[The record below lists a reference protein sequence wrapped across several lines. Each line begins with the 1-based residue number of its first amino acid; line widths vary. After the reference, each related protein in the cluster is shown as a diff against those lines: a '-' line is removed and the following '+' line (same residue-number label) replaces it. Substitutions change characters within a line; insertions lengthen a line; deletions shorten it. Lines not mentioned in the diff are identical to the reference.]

1 MVTYLSTIVIVELRS
16 EGLYSNRRQ
25 RIPFK
30 RKVLIIVI
38 IIGNILRIVFESYSL
53 SNLRIIYLIL
63 KVII

>member
-16 EGLYSNRRQ
+16 ERLNSNRRQ

-38 IIGNILRIVFESYSL
+38 IVGNILRIVIESYSL
-53 SNLRIIYLIL
+53 SHLRVIDLIIRIF
-63 KVII
+63 I